1 MQSGM
6 LSRQPRFRA
15 APLRPR
21 QIGRFV
27 QERVRRTA
35 SIASDTAAAGDAAI
49 ATGDYESWSRLVDT
63 AVANQLHADAVDRIN
78 QRLAALD
85 PAREAALIA
94 RVHAA
99 TSATPASW
107 SPLRGPR

>member
-1 MQSGM
+1 M
-6 LSRQPRFRA
+6 
-15 APLRPR
+15 
-21 QIGRFV
+21 

-49 ATGDYESWSRLVDT
+49 AAGDYESWSRLVDT
-63 AVANQLHADAVDRIN
+63 AVAQQLHADALDRIN
-78 QRLAALD
+78 RRLAALD
-85 PAREAALIA
+85 PDREAALIA

-99 TSATPASW
+99 TSAMPASW